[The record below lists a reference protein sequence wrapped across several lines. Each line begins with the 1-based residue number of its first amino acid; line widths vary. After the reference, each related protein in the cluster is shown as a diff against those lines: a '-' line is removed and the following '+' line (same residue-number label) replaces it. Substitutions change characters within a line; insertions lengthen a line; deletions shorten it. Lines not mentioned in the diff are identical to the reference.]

1 MSNEEDA
8 MTGYRYA
15 RRAEVRGESVHDHT
29 PGAIALDS
37 GLAYP
42 PLLPDVVREAVEAAR
57 DRPDE
62 SLQYGPLMGLDDL
75 RDEIVRF
82 IAEDGVV
89 CDRENVLVTHGA
101 KSALDLACRV
111 FVEPGDR
118 IIVTRPTYM
127 TALQIMRC
135 HGVSFLDVGQ
145 DDEGLDTEELE
156 AKLVRLRR
164 NGERMPKLL
173 FDVPDFHNPTGITTS
188 AARRRRLVDLAGRY
202 GFVILEDDPY
212 RRLRFEGEP
221 VPPVKAFD
229 RDGVVIALGTV
240 SKILAPGLRVGWA
253 IGPKEVV
260 GRMAMQKA
268 DGGSSPFAQRIVAEL
283 MRGNKM
289 AKHVDDLS
297 AQMRLHR
304 DAMVE
309 AFRDFLPEAEVRI
322 PRGGY
327 FLWAALPEGADAEA
341 VARIALDHGV
351 EVSPGRLCFPN
362 DVPGP
367 HLRLAYSFVDAGA
380 IREGVR
386 RLGDACREHGAPFS

>member
-1 MSNEEDA
+1 MT
-8 MTGYRYA
+8 TGYRYA
-15 RRAEVRGESVHDHT
+15 RRAEVLGESVYDHA
-29 PGAIALDS
+29 PGAIVLSS

-42 PLLPDVVREAVEAAR
+42 PFLPDVVREAMEAAR
-57 DRPDE
+57 DRPAE

-75 RDEIVRF
+75 RDEIAAFV
-82 IAEDGVV
+82 AADGVI
-89 CDRENVLVTHGA
+89 CNRENILVTYGA

-111 FVEPGDR
+111 FTEPGDC
-118 IIVTRPTYM
+118 IVVTRPTYM

-145 DDEGLDTEELE
+145 DEEGFDTGELE
-156 AKLVRLRR
+156 AKLLRLQR

-188 AARRRRLVDLAGRY
+188 AARRRCLVELAESH

-221 VPPVKAFD
+221 VPPIKSID
-229 RDGVVIALGTV
+229 RSGVVIALGTV

-260 GRMAMQKA
+260 DRMAMQKA
-268 DGGSSPFAQRIVAEL
+268 DGGSNPFAQRMVAEL

-289 AKHVDDLS
+289 AKHIGDLS
-297 AQMRLHR
+297 VEMRGHR
-304 DAMVE
+304 DAMVD
-309 AFRDFLPEAEVRI
+309 AFREFLPEARVRA
-322 PRGGY
+322 PQGGY
-327 FLWAALPEGADAEA
+327 FLWAALPEGTDAEA
-341 VARIALDHGV
+341 LAGLALTHGV
-351 EVSPGRLCFPN
+351 EVSSGRLCFPN
-362 DVPGP
+362 DVPGH
-367 HLRLAYSFVDAGA
+367 HLRLAYSFVGVEA

-386 RLGDACREHGAPFS
+386 RLGDAWKEYGTRA